1 MDKVA
6 VIGAG
11 PMGLAVAYYLLK
23 QGKHVVVYEAASKI
37 GGMSASFD
45 FEGLQI
51 ERYYH
56 FVCAMDEPLF
66 DLLKELNIED
76 KLCWQETKMGFYYDG
91 QLYEWGNPIALL
103 KFPKLDMISK
113 FRYGLM
119 AFLATKRT
127 NWMPLNNLNAID
139 WIKKWIG
146 VEAYN
151 ILWKSLFE
159 LKFYH
164 YAPNLSAAWIW
175 TRIRRVGT
183 SRKNVLTERMGYMR
197 GGSEVIIDRLKTQI
211 EIMGGQIV
219 TDAPI
224 DQVLIEQS
232 KVKGIKVH
240 GETVAYDQVV
250 STIPTPYV
258 SAMIPD
264 LPVDILNQ
272 YRSINNIAVVCV
284 LVKLSRQLTENF
296 WLNINDPRMDIPGIV
311 EYSNLNKTKET
322 LVYVPYYLPGEH
334 PKYHES
340 DENFLAKVKK
350 YLKLI
355 NSELLDDDFLAM
367 KVSRYRY
374 AQPICEPDFIAKLPP
389 INLPVE
395 GLFVADTSY
404 YYPEDRSICESV
416 KLAKDIAKMF

>member
-45 FEGLQI
+45 FDGLQI

-183 SRKNVLTERMGYMR
+183 SRKNLLTERMGYMR

-355 NSELLDDDFLAM
+355 NSELLDDDFLGM